1 MQKVRIYLL
10 LFSPAHDKI
19 IKIQKIQFLLF
30 ILSLEHKFL
39 KLSKGYKMNRRKFLT
54 MSMATALALP
64 AGALA
69 LDYRAEKPAAW
80 TAKTVDAAI
89 KALYGDVK
97 LIESKDIMLKMPK
110 VTTSGSQVPVTIT
123 TSIDAKTVSLFQNS
137 NPESA
142 VAVWTVPE
150 NGIIDY
156 KLKLKIKTLESGS
169 PSVVTVVVQ
178 GKDGALYTTHASV
191 VVRGGCEG

>member
-10 LFSPAHDKI
+10 LFSPVHDKI

-64 AGALA
+64 AGAWA

-89 KALYGDVK
+89 KALYGDIK
-97 LIESKDIMLKMPK
+97 PIESGIELNIPK
-110 VTTSGSQVPVTIT
+110 VSSRGDAIPVKIK
-123 TSIDAKTVSLFQNS
+123 SNLSLKSLSVFQNV
-137 NPESA
+137 NPEST
-142 VAVWTVPE
+142 VATFTI
-150 NGIIDY
+150 NDGMLIDY
-156 KLKLKIKTLESGS
+156 MLQIKMAKSGS
-169 PSVVTVVVQ
+169 ITAIGEGRDGQFYKVT
-178 GKDGALYTTHASV
+178 KSIITSP
-191 VVRGGCEG
+191 GCEG